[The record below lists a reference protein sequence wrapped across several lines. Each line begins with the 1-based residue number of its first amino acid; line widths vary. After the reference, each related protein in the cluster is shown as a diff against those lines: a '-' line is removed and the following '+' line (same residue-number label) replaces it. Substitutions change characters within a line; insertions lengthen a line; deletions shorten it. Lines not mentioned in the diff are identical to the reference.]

1 MINEVIMKDKKQEVK
16 ELLEYQL
23 GDIEVGIKFH
33 QRYNQPFDPLGDSFT
48 EMLHACMYDTLCM
61 GSGGSGWDT
70 YDKGESKFSNRLQSR
85 NCNSCKTW
93 DGRVNKNGKK
103 IWNYKKVMFFLSK
116 CPVCGSEDLGKYSKD
131 SRFGIASKS
140 HLEYIDEMKGYR
152 LTLLEPE
159 TFDSECRVFHLRSWF
174 IETKDKYLT
183 EYATRQFNSPKSNG
197 INFMPLGQD
206 FYRSSPCLHLDA
218 TISKDGVEINYL
230 NTENKEPEIGDE
242 KFYKLS
248 VEEIMNKKS
257 FGKERGELSR

>member
-1 MINEVIMKDKKQEVK
+1 MNYEVIMNDKKQEVK
-16 ELLEYQL
+16 ELLEYGL
-23 GDIEVGIKFH
+23 GDINKGIEVHIK
-33 QRYNQPFDPLGDSFT
+33 YNQPWDPFGDSFT
-48 EMLHACMYDTLCM
+48 EMLHACMYGTLCM
-61 GSGGSGWDT
+61 GSAGSGWDT

-85 NCNSCKTW
+85 NCNGCKTYDEKRGQW
-93 DGRVNKNGKK
+93 K
-103 IWNYKKVMFFLSK
+103 YKKVMFFNSK
-116 CPVCGSEDLGKYSKD
+116 CPYCGSKDLGKYSKD

-159 TFDSECRVFHLRSWF
+159 TFDSDCRVFHLRSWF

-183 EYATRQFNSPKSNG
+183 EYATRQFNSPKSNN

-218 TISKDGVEINYL
+218 TISEDGVEINYL

-248 VEEIMNKKS
+248 MEEIMDKKS